1 MREIFTT
8 IKDDEE
14 LEKLSEALSSPIRRK
29 VLRLVCSRSYGI
41 LELAELTGVALST
54 MSFHVK
60 ILREAGLIKFVQSP
74 DKHGNEKNVSQA
86 CESIYIS
93 FDIAKS
99 SKKRTYSISIPIGSY
114 FDFNV
119 TPPCSMMSSKGQIG
133 AMDSSECFLSPRRFQ
148 AHLISFLKGYLTYR
162 IPASEFKGRKVKS
175 LTFSLELCSEC
186 PNYNNNWRSDIGFA
200 INGKRAFLYKS
211 PGDYG
216 DRRGLLNPDWYPQ
229 QSSQYGMLKKF
240 RIDEIG
246 SYIDEK
252 LVGEAK
258 IDEFGLGNED
268 YFTLQI
274 GVEPNGTHIGGIN
287 IFGKGF
293 GDHDQDIVVQV
304 DYE

>member
-8 IKDDEE
+8 IKDDDE

-99 SKKRTYSISIPIGSY
+99 SKKRVYSLSIPIGSY
-114 FDFNV
+114 FDFDV
-119 TPPCSMMSSKGQIG
+119 TPPCSMMGAKGQIG
-133 AMDSSECFLSPRRFQ
+133 AVDSVAPFLSPNRLR
-148 AHLISFLKGYLTYR
+148 ARLISFLKGHLTYKV
-162 IPASEFKGRKVKS
+162 PNEEFKGRKVKS

-186 PNYNNNWRSDIGFA
+186 PNYNNNWRSDIDFL
-200 INGKRAFLYKS
+200 INSKKAFTYKS
-211 PGDYG
+211 LGDYG
-216 DRRGLLNPDWYPQ
+216 DRRGLLNPEWYPS

-240 RIDEIG
+240 RIDEAG

-252 LVGEAK
+252 MVGEGK
-258 IDEFGLGNED
+258 IGD
-268 YFTLQI
+268 YGIQDGDSFTLTI
-274 GVEPNGTHIGGIN
+274 GVKPTGTHIGGIN

-304 DYE
+304 DCE